1 MLHEDTNAPP
11 PLRQRPGYV
20 MGRMSRM
27 SHRVLIA
34 GCGYVGTALGEL
46 LVARGCEVWGLRRDP
61 SSLPASFNKVA
72 ADLAQR
78 ATLDALPTALDYI
91 VYCASAGEASD
102 AAYQRA
108 YVSGL
113 ENVLDAVAGHA
124 VRRVFFT
131 SSTAVYAQS
140 DGAWVDETS
149 ETRPVHFSGRR
160 TLEAENVLR
169 SSRVPATV
177 LRCAGIYGPGRTRLI
192 DTVRQGTASL
202 SSRFTNRI
210 HRDDIAGAVVH
221 LIERDL
227 DPPLLL
233 LADDEPAPQRDVT
246 LFLAAELGVPVPQPS
261 AADPSARGGDKRC
274 KNERLKSTG
283 YALRYPTYRDGYRA
297 MLRAAP

>member
-1 MLHEDTNAPP
+1 MPRHH
-11 PLRQRPGYV
+11 PGYV

-27 SHRVLIA
+27 SHRILIA

-46 LVARGCEVWGLRRDP
+46 LLKRGHEVWGLRRDP
-61 SSLPASFNKVA
+61 SALPNSFNKVA

-78 ATLDALPTALDYI
+78 ATLHALPSGVDYV

-102 AAYQRA
+102 SAYQRA

-113 ENVLDAVAGHA
+113 ENVLDALHGQAL
-124 VRRVFFT
+124 RRVFFT

-149 ETRPVHFSGRR
+149 ETSPVHFSGRR
-160 TLEAENVLR
+160 TLEAEGVLR
-169 SSRVPATV
+169 SSGVPATV

-210 HRDDIAGAVVH
+210 HRDDIAGTVLH
-221 LIERDL
+221 LMERDL
-227 DPPLLL
+227 DLPLLL
-233 LADDEPAPQRDVT
+233 LADDEPAPQREVT
-246 LFLAAELGVPVPQPS
+246 LFLAAELGVPVPQPP
-261 AADPSARGGDKRC
+261 AAPVDPAARGGDKRC
-274 KNERLKSTG
+274 KNDLLKSTG

-297 MLRAAP
+297 MLRATP

>member
-1 MLHEDTNAPP
+1 
-11 PLRQRPGYV
+11 
-20 MGRMSRM
+20 MGTMSRM
-27 SHRVLIA
+27 SHRILIA
-34 GCGYVGTALGEL
+34 GCGYMGTALGER
-46 LVARGCEVWGLRRDP
+46 LVAGGHEVWGLRRDP
-61 SSLPASFNKVA
+61 SGLPASFNKIA

-78 ATLDALPTALDYI
+78 ASLDSLPQGVDTL

-102 AAYQRA
+102 SAYQRA
-108 YVSGL
+108 YVAGL
-113 ENVLDAVAGHA
+113 EHVLDALRGHA
-124 VRRVFFT
+124 LRRVFFT

-169 SSRVPATV
+169 SSGVPATV

-192 DTVRQGTASL
+192 DTVRQGTASM
-202 SSRFTNRI
+202 SARFTNRI

-221 LIERDL
+221 LMERDL

-246 LFLAAELGVPVPQPS
+246 LFLAAELGVAPPQPG
-261 AADPSARGGDKRC
+261 AADPAGRGGDKRC
-274 KNERLKSTG
+274 KNALLKSTG

-297 MLRAAP
+297 MLRAGN

>member
-1 MLHEDTNAPP
+1 
-11 PLRQRPGYV
+11 
-20 MGRMSRM
+20 M

-34 GCGYVGTALGEL
+34 GCGYVGTALGER
-46 LVARGCEVWGLRRDP
+46 LVARGHEVWGLRRDP
-61 SSLPASFNKVA
+61 SALPASFNKVA

-78 ATLDALPTALDYI
+78 ATLDALPDAVDTL

-102 AAYQRA
+102 SAYQRA

-113 ENVLDAVAGHA
+113 EHVLDALGRHA
-124 VRRVFFT
+124 LRRAFFT

-149 ETRPVHFSGRR
+149 ETSPVHFSGRR
-160 TLEAENVLR
+160 TLEAEQVLR
-169 SSRVPATV
+169 ASGVPATV

-192 DTVRQGTASL
+192 DTVRQGTASM
-202 SSRFTNRI
+202 SGRFTNRI

-246 LFLAAELGVPVPQPS
+246 LFLAAELGVPAPS
-261 AADPSARGGDKRC
+261 SPAAADPAARGGDKRC
-274 KNERLKSTG
+274 RNDRLKGTG
-283 YALRYPTYRDGYRA
+283 YALLYPTYRDGYRA
-297 MLRAAP
+297 MLRATP

>member
-1 MLHEDTNAPP
+1 M
-11 PLRQRPGYV
+11 
-20 MGRMSRM
+20 
-27 SHRVLIA
+27 
-34 GCGYVGTALGEL
+34 GTALGEL
-46 LVARGCEVWGLRRDP
+46 LIARGFHVWGLRRDP
-61 SSLPASFNKVA
+61 SSLPGSFNKVA
-72 ADLAQR
+72 ADLARR
-78 ATLDALPTALDYI
+78 ATLDALPSGVDYL

-108 YVSGL
+108 YVAGL
-113 ENVLDAVAGHA
+113 ENVLDALDRPAL
-124 VRRVFFT
+124 RRVFFT

-149 ETRPVHFSGRR
+149 ETQPLHFSGRR

-169 SSRVPATV
+169 SSGVPATV

-192 DTVRQGTASL
+192 DAVRQGSASL

-227 DPPLLL
+227 APPVLV

-246 LFLAAELGVPVPQPS
+246 LFLAAELGVPVPEP
-261 AADPSARGGDKRC
+261 AATDPSARGGDKRC
-274 KNERLKSTG
+274 KNDGLKSTG

-297 MLRAAP
+297 MLRASS